1 MWKGKK
7 YSGRPTMR
15 NGLKFENKTKLSE
28 LLNKHPSFEVKNDF
42 VYFQQKEVGLIV
54 SQNKFISG

>member
-15 NGLKFENKTKLSE
+15 NGLKFENKTRLSE
-28 LLNKHPSFEVKNDF
+28 LLNNHPSFEVKRICASAIL
-42 VYFQQKEVGLIV
+42 YK
-54 SQNKFISG
+54 